1 MPLSLDI
8 WWCWHCLPA
17 TGTHIFILYIKEATD
32 LAKEQENLK
41 KTADALHQEE
51 MSGSKGRKWRKNVKA
66 VEKEML
72 LMEEDVKTLEEM
84 YAQGEKAETACSWL
98 PCQIGTWRQWIA
110 KEVPQN
116 NVKMHGDFMK
126 RRSANDSKH

>member
-1 MPLSLDI
+1 MRYIAELERKVQSLQTEATSLSAQLT
-8 WWCWHCLPA
+8 L
-17 TGTHIFILYIKEATD
+17 LQEATD

-98 PCQIGTWRQWIA
+98 PCQIGTWRQWVCFTTTECLWCMLEI
-110 KEVPQN
+110 QLLFLLN
-116 NVKMHGDFMK
+116 H
-126 RRSANDSKH
+126 